1 MRRDGVI
8 WIRNFHH
15 LEETERGIWEKTNI
29 LVSQENSLYSQKQI
43 FHKTSKHFTLYFVN
57 HLQYCT
63 VMCRFVTSTIST
75 GTGTGLHT
83 VPGSV
88 LLEKP
93 ENYPA
98 WSRLFLESHSSVERQ
113 C

>member
-29 LVSQENSLYSQKQI
+29 LVSQEIALYRQKQI

-57 HLQYCT
+57 HSLYGIVLYCAVWSPVPLAPILVLVYTLYQVQY
-63 VMCRFVTSTIST
+63 
-75 GTGTGLHT
+75 
-83 VPGSV
+83 
-88 LLEKP
+88 
-93 ENYPA
+93 Y
-98 WSRLFLESHSSVERQ
+98 
-113 C
+113 